1 MKGLIGFLAGALIL
15 TAVGAVCLAVWRIEG
30 SLADVREQT
39 ATLQF
44 ERAQQSLDGAAQY
57 VDSVGWVPRLGSD
70 FRDQIRLRQAV
81 LQYWQRN
88 YDALITQPAEPNTT
102 GEARTADLQLVIAN
116 AAYRDG
122 QAHATNR
129 ASTLQALE
137 DAVAS
142 YATVLRNAPW
152 HADAAFNYE
161 YAVRLRDEITKGR
174 RPPAP
179 RPESEDTELGL
190 QGEAAAT
197 ARGKFEIYIPLDKG
211 ESQPVGGDAGKAP
224 PATRKG

>member
-1 MKGLIGFLAGALIL
+1 MKGLIGFVAGALVL
-15 TAVGAVCLAVWRIEG
+15 TAVGMVCLAVWRIEG
-30 SLADVREQT
+30 SFADVREQT

-44 ERAQQSLDGAAQY
+44 ERAQQSLDAAAQY
-57 VDSVGWVPRLGSD
+57 VEYVDWVPRLGSD
-70 FRDQIRLRQAV
+70 FRDDVRLRQAV

-88 YDALITQPAEPNTT
+88 YDALIAQPVEPNTT
-102 GEARTADLQLVIAN
+102 GDLQLVIAN

-129 ASTLQALE
+129 ASTLEALD

-152 HADAAFNYE
+152 HPDAAFNYE
-161 YAVRLRDEITKGR
+161 YIVRLRDEITKGR

-179 RPESEDTELGL
+179 RPEAEDTELGL
-190 QGEAAAT
+190 QGEPAAT

-224 PATRKG
+224 PGARKG